1 MISTEW
7 PYTTIA
13 TVWPFVSQDD
23 FDNSVIYGTPYTIA
37 CEFKTDSKLMVN
49 SDGREFTTKGFFYTE
64 TTTINRKDFIAKGS
78 HLTVI
83 SPIDLAI
90 AEEVQA
96 VKEHDM
102 EFFDETNDFF
112 VVI

>member
-1 MISTEW
+1 MISTTW
-7 PYTTIA
+7 PYTTVA

-23 FDNSVIYGTPYTIA
+23 FDNSVTYGPPYTIT

-49 SDGREFTTKGFFYTE
+49 TDGREFTTKGFFYTE
-64 TTTINRKDFIAKGS
+64 TITINRKDQIAKGD
-78 HLTVI
+78 HTDVI
-83 SPIDLAI
+83 SPIDLSI

-96 VKEHDM
+96 VREHDM
-102 EFFDETNDFF
+102 EFFNETNDFF